1 MAAGSLFIVAAPSGA
16 GKTTLVRKLLEQDK
30 AVQLSISYTTRPP
43 RPGEQDGREY
53 NFVDAAQFRAM
64 RERGDFLEWAE
75 VHGNFYGTSRVWL
88 KDQMD
93 AGRDV
98 LLEID
103 WQGAQQVRK
112 QFPEAVGIFILPPS
126 LAELERRLRGRG
138 TDSEEVISRRLTAAV
153 GEMRHVDEFDFAI
166 INNDLDEALKDLAA
180 AVRAARLRCARQHA
194 RHPQV
199 FAQISDPI
207 H

>member
-16 GKTTLVRKLLEQDK
+16 GKTTLVRKLLEQDQ
-30 AVQLSISYTTRPP
+30 AVQLSISYTTRAP
-43 RPGEQDGREY
+43 RAGEQHGREY
-53 NFVDAAQFRAM
+53 HFVDVTEFRAM

-88 KDQMD
+88 KDQMQ

-138 TDSEEVISRRLTAAV
+138 TDSDEVIARRLTAAV

-199 FAQISDPI
+199 FAQIFDPI
-207 H
+207 

>member
-16 GKTTLVRKLLEQDK
+16 GKTTLVRKLLEKDA

-43 RPGEQDGREY
+43 RPGEQNGREY
-53 NFVDAAQFRAM
+53 HFVDAAEFRVM

-88 KDQMD
+88 GAQME

-126 LAELERRLRGRG
+126 LHELEHRLRGRG
-138 TDSEEVISRRLTAAV
+138 TDSEEVIARRLTAAV

-166 INNDLDEALKDLAA
+166 INNDLDEALNDLAA
-180 AVRAARLRCARQHA
+180 AVHAARLRCARQRA

-199 FAQISDPI
+199 FAQIFDPVR
-207 H
+207 